1 MLLHMCHL
9 FSGPPR
15 VDGRWGL
22 LRVLAMAN
30 SVAVSVAVWAPSDLP
45 EVCPLRVCTLEGRLC
60 SVTWELSLVL
70 VKSQPPERPTTT
82 PHPTMCPQPCHTRD
96 WTFAPDEW

>member
-45 EVCPLRVCTLEGRLC
+45 EVGPLRVCTLGDGRAR
-60 SVTWELSLVL
+60 SHGSSPWS
-70 VKSQPPERPTTT
+70 S
-82 PHPTMCPQPCHTRD
+82 
-96 WTFAPDEW
+96 